1 MRPFSMTSTSLP
13 PLSSTKRSRL
23 VLVLRSSLFSILL
36 WLGGVVYGPLVML
49 LVPLPYKPRHR
60 IITWFAYYHNFLLRA
75 ICGLTFAVEGRE
87 HLPPG
92 PAIILA
98 KHQST
103 WETFAFQTVFPP
115 YVYVL
120 KRELMWLPIFG
131 WAMALLK
138 PIAIDRGAGR
148 LAVEQ
153 VVKQGRAR
161 LESGMCVM
169 MFPEGTRM
177 PAGTRGRYRLG
188 GAILAAETGYPIVP
202 VAHNAGSFWA
212 RRAVIK
218 HPGVIQVV
226 IGPMI
231 DSRGKKP
238 EAIIKEVETW
248 IEGEMPRLEARG
260 QSS

>member
-1 MRPFSMTSTSLP
+1 MTSTSLP
-13 PLSSTKRSRL
+13 PRSSTKRSRP

-36 WLGGVVYGPLVML
+36 WLGVVVYGPFVML
-49 LVPLPYKPRHR
+49 LAPLPYKPRHR
-60 IITWFAYYHNFLLRA
+60 IITWFAYYHNWLIRV
-75 ICGLTFAVEGRE
+75 ICGLTCVVEGRE
-87 HLPPG
+87 HLPSG
-92 PAIILA
+92 PAIILP
-98 KHQST
+98 KHQSA
-103 WETFAFQTVFPP
+103 WETFAFQTIFPP

-148 LAVEQ
+148 AAVEQ
-153 VVKQGRAR
+153 VIQQGRER
-161 LESGMCVM
+161 LDAGMSVM

-177 PAGTRGRYRLG
+177 PAGTRGRYKMG
-188 GAILAAETGYPIVP
+188 GAILAAETGYPVVP

-218 HPGVIQVV
+218 YPGVIRVV
-226 IGPMI
+226 IGPTI

-238 EAIIKEVETW
+238 EAIIKEVEAW
-248 IEGEMPRLEARG
+248 IESQMPRLEGRV
-260 QSS
+260 